1 MTQQSEQINEL
12 AEALAKAQG
21 QMQNAKKDSTNPHF
35 KSNYA
40 DLAAIVTAVKQAL
53 SDNALS
59 YLQTT
64 QVDEAGNVT
73 LVTTLAHKSGQWV
86 KSFYP
91 VRPVQANPQGF
102 GSALTYARR
111 YSLAAI
117 AGVAA
122 EDEDDD
128 GNAASGSSSVAPHRA
143 ASPATAPTRPAPQ
156 PAPAGDVAEF
166 KALVAEASALPD
178 LNDFERK
185 FVGEQ
190 HERIRQYG
198 DAVRL
203 PTDKQMAV
211 LRNVLD
217 KRKGKP
223 VDYARASQEILSGP
237 PRGHPAAIDDE
248 IPF

>member
-1 MTQQSEQINEL
+1 MQQSEQINEL

-40 DLAAIVTAVKQAL
+40 DLAAIVTAIRQAL

-59 YLQTT
+59 HVQAT
-64 QVDEAGNVT
+64 QVDELGNVT

-86 KSFYP
+86 RSFYP

-117 AGVAA
+117 TGMAA

-128 GNAASGSSSVAPHRA
+128 GNAASAGTPKQVAKPA
-143 ASPATAPTRPAPQ
+143 NQQQAS
-156 PAPAGDVAEF
+156 
-166 KALVAEASALPD
+166 LEAY
-178 LNDFERK
+178 N
-185 FVGEQ
+185 Q
-190 HERIRQYG
+190 
-198 DAVRL
+198 
-203 PTDKQMAV
+203 
-211 LRNVLD
+211 
-217 KRKGKP
+217 RKGEYAVAAP
-223 VDYARASQEILSGP
+223 ILPCGALDYDAFAADLETVLPSAKSMTELSMYKKANAKTLNAMKEERPEMFEHLKSLFTQLGNTL
-237 PRGHPAAIDDE
+237 A
-248 IPF
+248 